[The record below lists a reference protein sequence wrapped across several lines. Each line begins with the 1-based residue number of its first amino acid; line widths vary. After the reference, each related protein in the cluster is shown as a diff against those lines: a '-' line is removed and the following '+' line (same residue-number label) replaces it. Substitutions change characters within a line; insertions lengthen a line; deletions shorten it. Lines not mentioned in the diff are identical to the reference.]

1 MKGEWMRADAR
12 RNYERIVATARAVFV
27 EQGVDAPL
35 DEVAKRAQ
43 VGPGT
48 LYRHFPTRDV
58 LVEAVYRGEIEAL
71 AERAEVLAEE
81 LPPGEAVREWMR
93 EQVRFVVE
101 QSGLAMALKAAI
113 DADSE
118 TFRYCKDKLRTA
130 VATLLEPAQAA
141 GEIRADLQPADLLR
155 LGHGVGTGVKY
166 ADEAGAERLLSVVL
180 DGLRA

>member
-1 MKGEWMRADAR
+1 MRADAR
-12 RNYERIVATARAVFV
+12 RNYERIVATAREVFV

-48 LYRHFPTRDV
+48 LYRHFPTREV
-58 LVEAVYRGEIEAL
+58 LIEAVYRGEIEGL
-71 AERAEVLAEE
+71 AERAQALAAE

-101 QSGLAMALKAAI
+101 QAGLAMALKAAI

-118 TFRYCKDKLRTA
+118 TFRYCRDRLRHA

-141 GEIRADLQPADLLR
+141 GVIRADVEPADLLR
-155 LGHGVGTGVKY
+155 LGHGVGAGAKY